1 MLQITQ
7 LEKKYHEFYAPAYE
21 VLING
26 ENLLTK
32 ELVEITTV
40 QVDSTL
46 EGMDQFSFTVN
57 SSFDFA
63 RQEFA
68 TRGGYNRIERLFA
81 FGNEVEIRMGYRD
94 VARQPILHRGMI
106 TAVKTGFPS
115 SGLPQITVSGY
126 DRSYC
131 MKHKK
136 RSRTWDKTKDSVIAA
151 KIAGDYGLTPDV
163 QDSLIE
169 HPRTEQNQQTDQE
182 FLKHLAKGTGF
193 EVFTF
198 DRTLSFKK
206 PDQGRT
212 AAITL
217 EWGKG
222 LVSFTPDINISEQV
236 TQVKVSGWDVKAK
249 KPIIGIAKKGDELG
263 RDRDQKSGG
272 EVLKAACKEEQ
283 ETTFEMR
290 YPVRSQEEAVQ
301 KAKAILKS
309 RSELFVKGSGESIGI
324 PDIRPNTNIELLG
337 LGKLFSKT
345 YLVEQAT
352 HTISTSG
359 YRTTFK
365 VKETTIEA
373 RGAS

>member
-7 LEKKYHEFYAPAYE
+7 LEKKHHEFYAPAYE
-21 VLING
+21 VLINR

-68 TRGGYNRIERLFA
+68 TKGGYNRIERLFA

-94 VARQPILHRGMI
+94 VSRQQILHRGMI

-126 DRSYC
+126 DLSYC

-136 RSRTWDKTKDSVIAA
+136 RSRTWDATKDSVIAA
-151 KIAGDYGLTPDV
+151 QIAGEYSLTPDV
-163 QDSLIE
+163 QDSLVE

-182 FLKHLAKGTGF
+182 FLKHMAKRTGF

-206 PDQGRT
+206 PDQGQA

-222 LVSFTPDINISEQV
+222 LVSFTPEINISEQI
-236 TQVKVSGWDVKAK
+236 TQVDVSGWDVKAK
-249 KPIIGIAKKGDELG
+249 KPIVGTAKKGDELG
-263 RDRDQKSGG
+263 RDGGQKSGG
-272 EVLKAACKEEQ
+272 EIVEAACKEKK
-283 ETTFEMR
+283 TLEMR
-290 YPVRSQEEAVQ
+290 FPVRSREEAIQ

-309 RSELFVKGSGESIGI
+309 RSELFVKGSGESIGV